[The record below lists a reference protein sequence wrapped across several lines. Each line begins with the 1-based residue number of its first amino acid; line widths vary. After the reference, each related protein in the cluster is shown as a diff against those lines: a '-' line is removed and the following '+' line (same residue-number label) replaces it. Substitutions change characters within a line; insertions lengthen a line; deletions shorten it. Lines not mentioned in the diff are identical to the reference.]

1 MRIEIECPFDKELAP
16 RDSYS
21 LEVSYRYNR
30 YFRYL
35 SKMGAWFASDWFARF
50 SPVGDAT
57 FSQEEPQH
65 LRFELTIDDPRGRL
79 LGHVIKTFEWD
90 ADPPPDSFDKQSR
103 TLRLC
108 WERNLKADEMTDNII
123 VAYRVGWIFG
133 KILSAVGFLLSWLRP

>member
-1 MRIEIECPFDKELAP
+1 MRIECPFDKELAP

-21 LEVSYRYNR
+21 VEVSYRYNR

-35 SKMGAWFASDWFARF
+35 SKMGVWFLSEWFARF
-50 SPVGDAT
+50 GPVDDAI

-79 LGHVIKTFEWD
+79 LGRVLKTFEWD
-90 ADPPPDSFDKQSR
+90 ADPAPDSSDKQSR

-133 KILSAVGFLLSWLRP
+133 KLGPVIRWFLPFLPKPG